1 MAELRTY
8 HPLHPGEPLRK
19 RAPEVDE
26 HGNALSDFMM
36 IFPGLRKQPP
46 HQVQDAIAKMQAV
59 LARYTHAVVFV
70 ELNLRLNLLWVS
82 VRPITGIRY
91 EIAQAIRELI
101 PSARLVAHI

>member
-1 MAELRTY
+1 MAEIGIYRPIY
-8 HPLHPGEPLRK
+8 PGEPLRK

-36 IFPGLRKQPP
+36 IFPGLRKRPP
-46 HQVQDAIAKMQAV
+46 QEIQESIAKMQAA
-59 LARYTHAVVFV
+59 LSPFTHAVVFV